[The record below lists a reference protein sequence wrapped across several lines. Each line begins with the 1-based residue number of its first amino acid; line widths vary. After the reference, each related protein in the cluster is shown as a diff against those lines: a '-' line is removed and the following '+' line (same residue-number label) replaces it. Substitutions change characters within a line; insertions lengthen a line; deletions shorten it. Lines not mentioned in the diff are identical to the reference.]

1 MSKTLK
7 KTNDSVPKM
16 NNMRWTDD
24 MDDFLLNVMLEDKT
38 MEIGSIKHGVLVL
51 IQRCIKSILHHS
63 FMQLRKVTSRIA
75 SKL

>member
-16 NNMRWTDD
+16 NNMRWTND
-24 MDDFLLNVMLEDKT
+24 MDDFLLNVMLEDKM
-38 MEIGSIKHGVLVL
+38 MEIGPIKHGALVL
-51 IQRCIKSILHHS
+51 IQICIKSILHHS
-63 FMQLRKVTSRIA
+63 VMQLRKVTSRII